1 MNNSDRRAP
10 GSEIGCIAITGGTGS
25 FGSAFARF
33 LLAETPCKIR
43 LISRDEHKHEALM
56 RDLNDARVT
65 FILGDVRDEAKMRI
79 VLSGADTVVHAAA
92 LKTVP
97 AGERHIGEFVRT
109 NIMGSEH
116 VIRACWSVGVQRVLL
131 VSSDK
136 AVAALN
142 AYGKTK
148 AVAEEI
154 FVQANQFGAARGLKS
169 SVVRGGNVWGS
180 RGSVVELWRRALKRG
195 EALHVYDRKATRFH
209 LPMSDWTRYC
219 WRVLNE
225 MHGGEIFVPKL
236 RAWSLEDLARAFGG
250 EVIYNGARH
259 GDKRHESLVAPGEM
273 RRMKSIDWSYVI
285 EPSDELQSTWNYAPL
300 AGHYAPEGAW
310 YTSEHGDFLSVKELQ
325 ELIR

>member
-1 MNNSDRRAP
+1 
-10 GSEIGCIAITGGTGS
+10 
-25 FGSAFARF
+25 
-33 LLAETPCKIR
+33 
-43 LISRDEHKHEALM
+43 M

-79 VLSGADTVVHAAA
+79 ALSGADTVVHAAA

-97 AGERHIGEFVRT
+97 AGERHIGEFIRT
-109 NIMGSEH
+109 NITGSEN
-116 VIRACWSVGVQRVLL
+116 VIRACWSVGVQRALL
-131 VSSDK
+131 ISSDK

-195 EALHVYDRKATRFH
+195 EALHVYDRETTRFH

-225 MHGGEIFVPKL
+225 MHGGEIFVPRL
-236 RAWSLEDLARAFGG
+236 RAWSLEDLAQAFQAFGS
-250 EVIYNGARH
+250 EIIYNSARH

-273 RRMKSIDWSYVI
+273 LRMKSIDWSYVI
-285 EPSDELQSTWNYAPL
+285 EPSDELRATWNYAPW
-300 AGHYAPEGAW
+300 AGYPSLESAR
-310 YTSEHGDFLSVKELQ
+310 YTSEREIFLSVEELQ